1 MIIKMS
7 ESKSI
12 KEGMN
17 WTNGEEEYEIA
28 STLAS
33 APVNSIIFI
42 KKSYGGKNR
51 TLKFEKVSTN
61 KWVSLNKF
69 NDRTDSYESDKSLKD
84 KYIDGATWKLEKA
97 VNESTKIV
105 KESSNSKIDSSK
117 IISELNKIKHDFD
130 MGDFINKRR
139 IDDEVADKM
148 FNDLESVQSYIMN
161 SMNTSEIPGREKL
174 KQLIDITEEH
184 SDGSRCD
191 DYFSTKS
198 FDSALNELISIYS
211 KLDFTESKSTVTEAA
226 NLENAE
232 LNMKIAKTL
241 GTKLAK
247 EPKYRADLEA
257 AGFELYDSDWSTYKN
272 WAVKGP
278 NGKSVVLSKGYDNKP
293 RIYNSAHSL
302 ATKDAINVF
311 DFVNYLTMDFT
322 DRHDYRAHGGIGRT
336 NSDVMVRNRDGSA
349 VDANFLPKTKTQQY
363 HDLQKSVKSVKWD
376 IDYYSDKI
384 DSIHKQIAQ
393 LQKDADK
400 YLDDKSMSKDKLMTK
415 LSEIDTLLK
424 SMGVRSA
431 EESLKMRIKESDD
444 YIDSPKYI
452 ADRYLDFDI
461 PDMCADTLKVL
472 DNMSE
477 STLAELI
484 SACRTFYNT
493 LDEICTLHS

>member
-1 MIIKMS
+1 MIIKMNESNTHDNTFGVHYVDNASGQEYFIKTGLSQS
-7 ESKSI
+7 EAEKLVNDYNNKSDKNLGTYSVKNHKGMKVESI
-12 KEGMN
+12 K
-17 WTNGEEEYEIA
+17 
-28 STLAS
+28 
-33 APVNSIIFI
+33 
-42 KKSYGGKNR
+42 
-51 TLKFEKVSTN
+51 
-61 KWVSLNKF
+61 
-69 NDRTDSYESDKSLKD
+69 
-84 KYIDGATWKLEKA
+84 
-97 VNESTKIV
+97 
-105 KESSNSKIDSSK
+105 
-117 IISELNKIKHDFD
+117 
-130 MGDFINKRR
+130 
-139 IDDEVADKM
+139 
-148 FNDLESVQSYIMN
+148 
-161 SMNTSEIPGREKL
+161 
-174 KQLIDITEEH
+174 
-184 SDGSRCD
+184 
-191 DYFSTKS
+191 
-198 FDSALNELISIYS
+198 
-211 KLDFTESKSTVTEAA
+211 LDEAA
-226 NLENAE
+226 NPENAE

-241 GTKLAK
+241 ATKLTK

-363 HDLQKSVKSVKWD
+363 HDLQKSVKDAKWD
-376 IDYYSDKI
+376 VDYYSDKI

-393 LQKDADK
+393 LQKDADR
-400 YLDDKSMSKDKLMTK
+400 YLDDKSMSKDKLMAK